1 MMTPDQRETQTGFG
15 AHASQFD
22 TSQYKPKEF
31 EVVDKIYQNEMEDIE
46 KKLKEESPQKLKK
59 LNASVE

>member
-1 MMTPDQRETQTGFG
+1 MMMPGQRETLMSFG
-15 AHASQFD
+15 THSTQFN
-22 TSQYKPKEF
+22 TSQHKPKEF